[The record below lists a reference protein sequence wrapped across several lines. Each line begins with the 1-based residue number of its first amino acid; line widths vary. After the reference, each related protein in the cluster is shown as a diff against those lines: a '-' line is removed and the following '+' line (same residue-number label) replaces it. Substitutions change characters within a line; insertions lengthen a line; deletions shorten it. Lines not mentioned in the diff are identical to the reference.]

1 MLFIACYIIV
11 FIAIQV
17 SLRETVLEPSVY
29 RQVFFEEVTEKY
41 MKERN
46 YIKNLRSNYTL
57 MLRFGK

>member
-29 RQVFFEEVTEKY
+29 R
-41 MKERN
+41 
-46 YIKNLRSNYTL
+46 
-57 MLRFGK
+57 

>member
-1 MLFIACYIIV
+1 MLFIAYYIIV